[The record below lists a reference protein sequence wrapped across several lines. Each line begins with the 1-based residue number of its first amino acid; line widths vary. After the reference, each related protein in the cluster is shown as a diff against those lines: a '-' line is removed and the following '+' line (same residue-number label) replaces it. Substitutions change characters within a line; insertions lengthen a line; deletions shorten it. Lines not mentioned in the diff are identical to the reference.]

1 MRFRGPHLH
10 GSAMKLHRIM
20 ADNSNRSVN
29 TTKARRVVIHR
40 AGGYKNLTF
49 ETFVPA
55 ALGPEDIEIEV
66 RAIGVNYA
74 DCIVRMGLYASAKEF
89 VGWPITPGFEVA
101 GVVTKVGS
109 SVSDLAVGDE
119 VIGVTLFGGYTT
131 HLTVPR
137 HQVFRLPKGMSFEQG
152 AGFCAVYLTA
162 HFALYYLAHPRA
174 KDTVLIHSAA
184 GGVGSCLVQLS
195 KKIGCRVVGVV
206 GSTHKVNV
214 AKELGCDHVI
224 DKSKE
229 PLWRAAE
236 SISPKGYDSIY
247 DANGVETLKESY
259 NHLGLPGKLV
269 VYGFATMIPKKGGKP
284 DYVKLAIDYLRT
296 PRFNP
301 LDMTNLGRSVMAF
314 NLSYLFHRRDFLA
327 EAMGELFGWYERGEI
342 KSPPVSTYR
351 FDRVVDAHR
360 DIESGRTVGKLVLV
374 PGLRQRFL

>member
-1 MRFRGPHLH
+1 
-10 GSAMKLHRIM
+10 M
-20 ADNSNRSVN
+20 ADSSNRSVN

-40 AGGYKNLTF
+40 AGGYENLTF

-55 ALGPEDIEIEV
+55 ALGPDDVEIEV

-101 GVVTKVGS
+101 GVVTKIGT
-109 SVSDLAVGDE
+109 SVSDLSVGDE

-152 AGFCAVYLTA
+152 ASFCAVYLTA

-174 KDTVLIHSAA
+174 KDSVLIHSAA

-195 KKIGCRVVGVV
+195 KKNGCRVVGVV

-229 PLWRAAE
+229 PLWPAAE
-236 SISPKGYDSIY
+236 SISPKGYDSIF

-284 DYVKLAIDYLRT
+284 DYVKLAVDYLRT

-314 NLSYLFHRRDFLA
+314 NLSYLFHRRDFLT
-327 EAMGELFGWYERGEI
+327 EAMGDLFGWYERGEI
-342 KSPPVSTYR
+342 KCPPVSTYR

-374 PGLRQRFL
+374 PGLGQRFLCHGYKNKRRSTA